1 MKIYLAPMEGITGYI
16 FRNALSQCFGGVDR
30 YFTPFITTHTKKA
43 MNARETNDILP
54 EHNNGIPLVPQI
66 ISKDADDTIKLI
78 EKLEKL
84 ASNATPEEKVIQAP
98 LAKVEAPKTITSVTV
113 DDKNGQTSFKL
124 NNRSTSSQLMLNN
137 EWMKKA
143 PKTTIK
149 QICRKWKGATTES
162 GLDILDF
169 MQVFRPDCF

>member
-66 ISKDADDTIKLI
+66 ISKDADDTIRKGSRFSCTS
-78 EKLEKL
+78 KRTT
-84 ASNATPEEKVIQAP
+84 NVFR
-98 LAKVEAPKTITSVTV
+98 TSV
-113 DDKNGQTSFKL
+113 
-124 NNRSTSSQLMLNN
+124 
-137 EWMKKA
+137 
-143 PKTTIK
+143 
-149 QICRKWKGATTES
+149 
-162 GLDILDF
+162 
-169 MQVFRPDCF
+169 